1 MASIKDKVAYATA
14 VTKWKVDQQVRIVRA
29 QNSAHDL
36 ENQVR
41 AQKAVLADT
50 TLLLF
55 ANHKLVE
62 EELISMC
69 EKISQI
75 HDQIQHTNQAI
86 ESIKQE
92 QPPADQTLYSSMY
105 PPTVNPSVK
114 QEADVSSLP
123 LSGLVCPECGMAL
136 VGRFCQVH
144 GKEGIPLKTS

>member
-1 MASIKDKVAYATA
+1 MASIKDKMAYATA

-29 QNSAHDL
+29 QNSIHDL

-41 AQKAVLADT
+41 GQKAVLADA
-50 TLLLF
+50 TLSLF
-55 ANHKLVE
+55 ANHTLVE
-62 EELISMC
+62 EELISLC

-75 HDQIQHTNQAI
+75 HTQIQYTNQTI
-86 ESIKQE
+86 EASKQE
-92 QPPADQTLYSSMY
+92 QAPADPTLYSSAY

-114 QEADVSSLP
+114 QEVDVPSRP

-144 GKEGIPLKTS
+144 GKEGIPLKSS

>member
-1 MASIKDKVAYATA
+1 MASIKDKMAYATT
-14 VTKWKVDQQVRIVRA
+14 VTKWKVDQQVRIMRA
-29 QNSAHDL
+29 QNSVHEL
-36 ENQVR
+36 ENQIR

-50 TLLLF
+50 TLSLF

-75 HDQIQHTNQAI
+75 HAQIQHTNQTIGA
-86 ESIKQE
+86 IKQE
-92 QPPADQTLYSSMY
+92 QPPANPILYSSAY
-105 PPTVNPSVK
+105 PPTVNPSVR
-114 QEADVSSLP
+114 QEVDVSSLP

-144 GKEGIPLKTS
+144 GKEGIPSNSH